1 VSRQCLVKHR
11 VGLIYDGL
19 YDQEGR
25 DGGGVCEM
33 QLIYV
38 LNVAVSWQLDKEL
51 RGCWDDAMS
60 RGYFR
65 YQLKHVQTRIVPGKY
80 QFVLQV

>member
-11 VGLIYDGL
+11 VGLIY
-19 YDQEGR
+19 QARR
-25 DGGGVCEM
+25 DGGGVFEM
-33 QLIYV
+33 RLMYV

-51 RGCWDDAMS
+51 RSRWDDAMS